1 MNEEIEEKKTVETD
15 EIIDMNQAVKL
26 LETTRSTFYRW
37 LRSGK
42 IKGMKIGRQW
52 RFYREDILAIL
63 SSQRESKPD
72 GGFTFNRRAA
82 DAGARSSSN
91 TGTEIASG

>member
-1 MNEEIEEKKTVETD
+1 MDKETKERVTIETEETINGNQRVKVIETVETG

-42 IKGMKIGRQW
+42 IKGMKVGRQW
-52 RFYREDILAIL
+52 RFYREDVERFLKGQDVL
-63 SSQRESKPD
+63 SQGEQKGMD
-72 GGFTFNRRAA
+72 LL
-82 DAGARSSSN
+82 
-91 TGTEIASG
+91 